1 MGKKD
6 NFNYKINK
14 QIRANEVRLIGDNFD
29 RSGEIFEIQKA
40 LGIAYDM
47 DVDLVEISPSA
58 NPPVCKLIDYNK
70 YIYELK
76 KKQKDNDKKQKENA
90 QEIKELKFGPNI
102 DDHDYNF
109 KLVHATSFLE
119 RGDIVKATVFFK
131 GREIQFKQKGEI
143 ILLQLASDLSDVG
156 VPDNVT
162 PKLDGKKMIMIIKP
176 KKKK

>member
-1 MGKKD
+1 MGMKD
-6 NFNYKINK
+6 NFNYRINK
-14 QIRANEVRLIGDNFD
+14 QIRTNSVRVIGDNFD
-29 RSGEIFEIQKA
+29 KTGQIFELQKA
-40 LGIAYDM
+40 LDIACDM
-47 DVDLVEISPSA
+47 GVDLVEISPSA

-76 KKQKDNDKKQKENA
+76 KKQKDNDKKQKENT

-109 KLVHATSFLE
+109 KLVHAKNFLD
-119 RGDIVKATVFFK
+119 RGDIVKATILFK
-131 GREIQFKQKGEI
+131 GREINFKQKGEI

-162 PKLDGKKMIMIIKP
+162 PKLEGKKMIMIIKP